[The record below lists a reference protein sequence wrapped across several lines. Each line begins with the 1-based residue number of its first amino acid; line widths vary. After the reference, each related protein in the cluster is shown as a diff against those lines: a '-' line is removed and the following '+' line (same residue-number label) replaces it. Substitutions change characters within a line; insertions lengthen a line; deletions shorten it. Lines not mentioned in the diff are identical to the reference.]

1 MKNKQLLTATTAPL
15 NELVRIVGAVAM
27 HASKDHTRLALTVIK
42 IDADGMTATDSY
54 TAATFTP
61 ITPISTGQAMMIDA
75 KELVTA
81 ITAGI
86 KTFKRDAAVA
96 VIDTVGSQWRLTIT
110 GKTATT
116 TATGDLINI
125 EYPKVKVVMD
135 GARSSG
141 DYIYSPTGVNPSYL
155 ANLCDASVKFS
166 GKDGSPMV
174 LKNWQDPTKP
184 MLFETSCDLGTLTQI
199 LMPQRLK

>member
-1 MKNKQLLTATTAPL
+1 MKNKQVITATTAPL
-15 NELVRIVGAVAM
+15 NELARIVGAVAM
-27 HASKDHTRLALTVIK
+27 HAGKDHTRLALTAIK

-54 TAATFTP
+54 SAATFTP
-61 ITPISTGQAMMIDA
+61 ITPISTGESMMIDA

-81 ITAGI
+81 ITAGVKI
-86 KTFKRDAAVA
+86 FKRDAAVA

-110 GKTATT
+110 GKATAT

-125 EYPKVKVVMD
+125 EYPKVKIIMD
-135 GARSSG
+135 NARNSG
-141 DYIYSPTGVNPSYL
+141 EYPYLPTGVNPSYL
-155 ANLCDASVKFS
+155 ANLCDASVKFG
-166 GKDGSPMV
+166 GKYGSPMV

-184 MLFETSCDLGTLTQI
+184 MLFETSCDIGTLTQI